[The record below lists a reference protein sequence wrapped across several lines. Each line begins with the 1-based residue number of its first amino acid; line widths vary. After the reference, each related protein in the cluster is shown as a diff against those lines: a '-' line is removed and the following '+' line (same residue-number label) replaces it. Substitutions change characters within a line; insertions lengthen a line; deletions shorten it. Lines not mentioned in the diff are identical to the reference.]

1 MRTGSPTARTV
12 LTGAITGQLRHVL
25 ASAGLSASHQAGEAL
40 VPVLIG
46 VVIDRAVG
54 RGGLVDL
61 IGWIGVLGVV
71 FAVLSTS
78 FRFSARTGERAVE
91 QAAHR
96 LRIALTR
103 RILDHRGG
111 AETGR
116 LPGALVA
123 TATGDADRV
132 GAVNRALATAIGA
145 STGLLVGGVALLVVS
160 VPLGLLVLVGAP
172 LLLWLAHRLGRPLE
186 RRSHAEQEKAAYASG
201 VAADLVAGLRVL
213 KGLGAAPAAARR
225 YRRTS
230 REALAATVR
239 AAQAQAWYDGTL
251 LVITGFFVAAVGL
264 LGGRLAAAGELTVGQ
279 LVAAV
284 GLALFLLGPL
294 ATFGWVTAE
303 FAQGR
308 ASADRIA
315 SVLGAVASTPDG
327 DGSPATPVVG
337 RVALR
342 DVRHGTL
349 RGVSLHAA
357 PGELLGVVA
366 TDPAVADDLLRC
378 LARDVDPAAGT
389 VELDGVG
396 LHTLD
401 PERLRAAI
409 LVAPHDADLF
419 EGTLRENVAAPA
431 LARTEGVRRAIG
443 AADVDEVARAL
454 PDGLDTL
461 LTERGRSLSG
471 GQRQRVALARALAA
485 DAPVLVL
492 HDPTTAVDAATEAR
506 IAAGLRELRQGRT
519 TVLVT
524 TSPTLLAVTDRV
536 VLLDGGAV
544 RAEGSHP
551 ELVRRDDGYRAS
563 VLG

>member
-1 MRTGSPTARTV
+1 MPTGSLTARTV

-54 RGGLVDL
+54 RGGVVDL
-61 IGWIGVLGVV
+61 VGWIGVLAVV

-78 FRFSARTGERAVE
+78 FRLGARTGERAVE
-91 QAAHR
+91 QAAHQLR
-96 LRIALTR
+96 LSLTR

-145 STGLLVGGVALLVVS
+145 STGLLVGGVALLLVS

-186 RRSHAEQEKAAYASG
+186 RRSHAEQERAAYASG

-213 KGLGAAPAAARR
+213 KGLGAAPAAAGR

-230 REALAATVR
+230 RESLAATVR

-251 LVITGFFVAAVGL
+251 LIITGLFVAAVGL
-264 LGGRLAAAGELTVGQ
+264 LGGRLAAQGALTVGQ

-294 ATFGWVTAE
+294 SVFGWVNAE

-315 SVLGAVASTPDG
+315 SVLGAAPATPTG
-327 DGSPATPVVG
+327 DGSPDTPVLG
-337 RVALR
+337 RLDLR

-357 PGELLGVVA
+357 PGELVGIVA
-366 TDPAVADDLLRC
+366 TEPAVADDLLRC
-378 LARDVDPAAGT
+378 LGRDVDPDAGT

-419 EGTLRENVAAPA
+419 EGTLRENVAASAPA
-431 LARTEGVRRAIG
+431 GSDVRRALA
-443 AADVDEVARAL
+443 AADVDEVARTL
-454 PDGLDTL
+454 PQGVDTL

-471 GQRQRVALARALAA
+471 GQRQRVALARTLAA
-485 DAPVLVL
+485 EPPVLVL
-492 HDPTTAVDAATEAR
+492 HDPTTAVDSATEAR

-524 TSPTLLAVTDRV
+524 TSPALLAVTDRV

-551 ELVRRDDGYRAS
+551 DLVRRDGTYQAS
-563 VLG
+563 VLR

>member
-1 MRTGSPTARTV
+1 MPTGSPTARTV

-54 RGGLVDL
+54 RGGAVDL
-61 IGWIGVLGVV
+61 IGWIGVLAVC

-91 QAAHR
+91 QAAHQLR
-96 LRIALTR
+96 LSLTR

-186 RRSHAEQEKAAYASG
+186 RRSHAEQERAAYASG

-213 KGLGAAPAAARR
+213 KGLGASPAAAQR

-230 REALAATVR
+230 RESLAATVR

-251 LVITGFFVAAVGL
+251 LIITGLFVAAVGL
-264 LGGRLAAAGELTVGQ
+264 LGGRLAAQGDLTVGQ

-294 ATFGWVTAE
+294 SIFGWVNAE

-315 SVLGAVASTPDG
+315 SVLGAAPATPTG
-327 DGSPATPVVG
+327 GGSPATPVRG
-337 RVALR
+337 RLDVR
-342 DVRHGTL
+342 DVRHGAL
-349 RGVSLHAA
+349 DGVSLHVGA
-357 PGELLGVVA
+357 GELVGVVA

-378 LARDVDPAAGT
+378 LGRDVDPEGGS

-419 EGTLRENVAAPA
+419 EGTLRENVDAATSA
-431 LARTEGVRRAIG
+431 GTDVRRALA
-443 AADVDEVARAL
+443 AADVDEVARTL
-454 PDGLDTL
+454 PQGIDTL

-485 DAPVLVL
+485 GPPVLVL

-506 IAAGLRELRQGRT
+506 IAVGLRELRQGRT

-524 TSPTLLAVTDRV
+524 TSPALLAVTDRV
-536 VLLDGGAV
+536 VLLDDGAV
-544 RAEGSHP
+544 RAEGSHSD
-551 ELVRRDDGYRAS
+551 LVRRDATYRSS
-563 VLG
+563 VLR

>member
-1 MRTGSPTARTV
+1 MPTGSPTARTV

-54 RGGLVDL
+54 RGGVVDL
-61 IGWIGVLGVV
+61 IGWIGVLAVV

-78 FRFSARTGERAVE
+78 FRLSARTGERAVE
-91 QAAHR
+91 QAAHQLR
-96 LRIALTR
+96 LSLTR

-132 GAVNRALATAIGA
+132 GSVNRALATAIGA

-186 RRSHAEQEKAAYASG
+186 RRSHAEQERAAYASG

-213 KGLGAAPAAARR
+213 KGLGAAPAAAQR

-230 REALAATVR
+230 RESLAATVR

-251 LVITGFFVAAVGL
+251 LIITGLFVAAVGL
-264 LGGRLAAAGELTVGQ
+264 LGGRLAAQGDLTVGQ

-294 ATFGWVTAE
+294 SIFGWVNAE

-315 SVLGAVASTPDG
+315 SVLGAPPATPTG
-327 DGSPATPVVG
+327 DGSPDTPVRG
-337 RVALR
+337 RVDLR

-349 RGVSLHAA
+349 CGVDLHVGA
-357 PGELLGVVA
+357 GELVGVVA

-378 LARDVDPAAGT
+378 LGRDVDPEHGS

-419 EGTLRENVAAPA
+419 EGTLRDNVDAAA
-431 LARTEGVRRAIG
+431 SAGTDVRRALA
-443 AADVDEVARAL
+443 AADVAEVARTL
-454 PDGLDTL
+454 PQGIDTL

-485 DAPVLVL
+485 EPPVLVL

-519 TVLVT
+519 TLLVT
-524 TSPTLLAVTDRV
+524 TSPALLAVTDRV
-536 VLLDGGAV
+536 VLLDGGVV

-551 ELVRRDDGYRAS
+551 DLIRRDAGYRSSA
-563 VLG
+563 LR